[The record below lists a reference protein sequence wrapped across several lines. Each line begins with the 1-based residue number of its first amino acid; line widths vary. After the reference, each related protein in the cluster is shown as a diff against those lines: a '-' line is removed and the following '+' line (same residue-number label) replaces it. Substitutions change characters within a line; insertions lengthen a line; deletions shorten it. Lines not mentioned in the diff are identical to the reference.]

1 MVCNFFCG
9 CSIAG
14 IAMNIVVIGVEWT
27 NRAKSALCTIAI
39 AMFNSL
45 GLILLPG
52 LAFSIHNWRILQ
64 LVLFCPV
71 LLVLG
76 TYYCILPESVRW
88 LMTQGR
94 KEEVQ
99 KEVQKVARIN
109 GRRVPEDL
117 LDNLEMEGKSRRG
130 NMLDIFRKSYLR
142 KRTLIM
148 GFNWFVF
155 VST

>member
-1 MVCNFFCG
+1 M
-9 CSIAG
+9 
-14 IAMNIVVIGVEWT
+14 
-27 NRAKSALCTIAI
+27 
-39 AMFNSL
+39 
-45 GLILLPG
+45 LLSG
-52 LAFSIHNWRILQ
+52 LAFCIHNWRILQ
-64 LVLFCPV
+64 LVFFSP
-71 LLVLG
+71 LLLLLG
-76 TYYCILPESVRW
+76 TYYCILPESVHW

-117 LDNLEMEGKSRRG
+117 LDKLEMEGTSMRG
-130 NMLDIFRKSYLR
+130 NMLDIFRTSYLR

-155 VST
+155 VSY